1 MRESRSPTTTLRYL
15 FHAGMPETQFHPWW
29 HEGTVFSRTKV
40 EDTVAMRTAHPLW
53 DEYWDTKRADFSK
66 ITVPAYVVA
75 SWSDHGLHTRGT
87 LEAYKALGSEQKWLE
102 IHGRKKW
109 AYYYY
114 YYYTYDQSLAR
125 QRAFFNHFLKG
136 EDTEVTSW
144 PPVGHAPDDGPM
156 PP

>member
-114 YYYTYDQSLAR
+114 YKRPERRPAARLLQPLPQGRGHRGHQLAPGR
-125 QRAFFNHFLKG
+125 TCPG
-136 EDTEVTSW
+136 
-144 PPVGHAPDDGPM
+144 
-156 PP
+156 

>member
-114 YYYTYDQSLAR
+114 YYSTTRASPGSAPSSTTSSRAR
-125 QRAFFNHFLKG
+125 TPRSPA
-136 EDTEVTSW
+136 
-144 PPVGHAPDDGPM
+144 GPR
-156 PP
+156 